1 MRASSPVVAAVLA
14 LALAGCGTGTAPS
27 NPAVLT
33 VYAAASLKAVLGVA
47 TSAFVAS
54 HPGWTI
60 TLSTDSSAALETKIE
75 QGAPA
80 DAFLS
85 ADLANPQ
92 RLVTAGLASGAV
104 VPFASNRLV
113 VIVPAGNPAG
123 VTSPRDLARPGL
135 KIVAAGSGVPI
146 TTYAQRLVANLAG
159 LPGYPAGFASGYE
172 ANVISREDNVAAVV
186 SKIELGEGDAAI
198 VYATDAKA
206 ASGIETVAV
215 PDSANVTAVYGGVVV
230 KASPNAAAAATFLAW
245 LADPD
250 GQVVLAGAGFGPPP
264 GSNLLSSGG

>member
-1 MRASSPVVAAVLA
+1 MRVRSSVVVVVLA
-14 LALAGCGTGTAPS
+14 LALTGCGARAAPS
-27 NPAVLT
+27 TPPALT
-33 VYAAASLKAVLGVA
+33 VYAAASLKAVLGAA
-47 TSAFVAS
+47 TTVFVSS

-80 DAFLS
+80 DVFLS

-92 RLVTAGLASGAV
+92 KLVAAGLASGTV

-123 VTSPRDLARPGL
+123 VTGPRDLARPGL
-135 KIVAAGSGVPI
+135 KVVAAGAGVPI
-146 TTYAQRLVANLAG
+146 TTYAQQLVANLAG
-159 LPGYPAGFASGYE
+159 LPGYPAGFAAGYA

-198 VYATDAKA
+198 VYATDARA
-206 ASGIETVAV
+206 ASRVETVAV
-215 PDSANVTAVYGGVVV
+215 PDAANVTALYGGVVV
-230 KASPNAAAAATFLAW
+230 RASPNASAAARFLAW
-245 LADPD
+245 LAGPE
-250 GQVVLAGAGFGPPP
+250 GQAVLAGAGFGPAASP
-264 GSNLLSSGG
+264 GRMGT